1 MTTLFIHIGYPKTG
15 TSWLQHF
22 LSLNEEGLRSGGLNY
37 LKTGRSRDFTNHV
50 KLARAIQGESKD
62 LAIETWN
69 AVAAEVE
76 SSPASTC
83 VISAESFVESFT
95 EEHIGFLSE
104 LIRDID
110 VKILVYLRSQ
120 AQALESRYLQA
131 LKAGF
136 QLPDFQT
143 YVKRQIRNGR
153 WNYQERLGRWSCF
166 GKENLVVRPYIRS
179 LLPNEDILEDFRI
192 TLGVPENLWSAL
204 PLPKERSQNLSI
216 GSKSVAAL
224 KRIVYA
230 PDGLHRP
237 SKKEM
242 EQGEEE
248 NIIDAT
254 NVSLTLNLD
263 LGGVFRELGW
273 NNQKHTLLTTDVER
287 LCFDAFAESNAF
299 VARDYLGSDD
309 GVLFPINSKVSS
321 PALIPD
327 LTTDDWSKVAI
338 GLLHTIYSFRQEG
351 RNIPKITKVQDAPDR
366 DPNISP
372 VIEPIPPAAVG
383 DQPLAPY
390 YESPSPEVTQ
400 NAEVRLGT
408 PTYENQVMDTP
419 TMSGNLS
426 DPTIFHVTHY
436 KAGSQWVY
444 AVMAAVAPKRVIKPQ
459 PGVKHVLDEPIEQ
472 GKIYPTV
479 YLRQEIFDTL
489 KIPGTY
495 RRFIII
501 RDLRDTLIS
510 LYFSH
515 RYSHGKTSDA
525 ITSSRDILN
534 SLNIRDGLIWLM
546 ENRLK
551 VSADILQS
559 WLGTNDLLIK
569 YEQLLEDEYG
579 MFERIF
585 DYCRIDVSKE
595 KLSSA
600 VRSAS
605 FENIT
610 HRDKGEENVHAHQR
624 KAIAGDWRNYFDEE
638 LKVKFKKKYG
648 ELLVASEYE
657 KDFSW

>member
-22 LSLNEEGLRSGGLNY
+22 LSLNEEELRSGGLDY
-37 LKTGRSRDFTNHV
+37 LKTGRSRDRENHA
-50 KLARAIQGESKD
+50 KLVRAIQSD
-62 LAIETWN
+62 SRDVAIETWR

-76 SSPASTC
+76 SSPAPLC

-110 VKILVYLRSQ
+110 VKILVYLRPQ

-131 LKAGF
+131 LKVGF

-143 YVKRQIRNGR
+143 YVKRQIRKGR
-153 WNYQERLGRWSCF
+153 WNYQERLSSWGCF
-166 GKENLVVRPYIRS
+166 GKENLIVRPYIRS
-179 LLPNEDILEDFRI
+179 VLPKEDILEDFRI
-192 TLGVPENLWSAL
+192 TLGVPEDLWSAL

-216 GSKSVAAL
+216 GPKSFAAL
-224 KRIVYA
+224 NRIVFA

-242 EQGEEE
+242 EQSEGE
-248 NIIDAT
+248 NLIDAS

-273 NNQKHTLLTTDVER
+273 NNQKHTLLTTDVEQ
-287 LCFDAFAESNAF
+287 LCIDAFAESNAF
-299 VARDYLGSDD
+299 VAREYLGSDE
-309 GVLFPINSKVSS
+309 GLLFPVESKVSS
-321 PALIPD
+321 PTLIPD
-327 LTTDDWSKVAI
+327 LTADDWSNVAV
-338 GLLHTIYSFRQEG
+338 GLLHTIYNLRHEG
-351 RNIPKITKVQDAPDR
+351 RNIPKITKVQDVPEG
-366 DPNISP
+366 DPTLSP
-372 VIEPIPPAAVG
+372 VIEPIPLVAIG
-383 DQPLAPY
+383 NEPLVPLNDLLRG
-390 YESPSPEVTQ
+390 EVTQ
-400 NAEVRLGT
+400 HTEVRLGI

-419 TMSGNLS
+419 TISGNQPE
-426 DPTIFHVTHY
+426 PTIFHVTHY

-444 AVMAAVAPKRVIKPQ
+444 AIMAAVAPKRVIKPQ
-459 PGVKHVLDEPIEQ
+459 PGVKHVLGEPIEQ

-479 YLRQEIFDTL
+479 YLRQEVFDTL

-569 YEQLLEDEYG
+569 YEHLLEDEYG
-579 MFERIF
+579 MFERII
-585 DYCRIDVSKE
+585 DYCEIDVSKE

-600 VRSAS
+600 VKSAS